1 MNLQNGELI
10 VYKSAGVCRVVAQ
23 EEQSMDGIHSVL
35 YYKLK
40 PIADQNST
48 YYVPVASAGER
59 LRRLM
64 TKEEVLAL
72 IDTMPLAAEEEN
84 ELPANRRKRREL
96 YAQVIK
102 EHDEHELVRMLAS
115 LYEKKQSSEAK
126 GKRISAMDETAMKN
140 AEELMF
146 QEIGVVLELERAQV
160 RAFIDERVQNTCS

>member
-1 MNLQNGELI
+1 MNLQIGDLI

-40 PIADQNST
+40 PISDENST
-48 YYVPVASAGER
+48 YYIPVASAGER

-72 IDTMPLAAEEEN
+72 IDSMPLAAEAEN

-102 EHDEHELVRMLAS
+102 EHNEHEMVRMLAS
-115 LYEKKQSSEAK
+115 LYEKKQSSAAK

-146 QEIGVVLELERAQV
+146 QEIGVVLELEQAQV
-160 RAFIDERVQNTCS
+160 RAFIDERVQNVCS